1 MAARGAGVRS
11 SERIASPSRP
21 RSKARPRPTV
31 PETTSAIQMMPATT
45 GAGVR
50 EPSRTKA
57 KLKISTTTTARKVI
71 VASTSRLR
79 HSMARSLAA
88 IRRACLKKPAGRSAG
103 ADRGG
108 GAGDDA
114 GDPSDTRRL
123 QPLVP
128 GLVAR
133 LRFVRGAHR
142 LGAEAAG
149 ADLVAHHPPPPQDD
163 HLIGDGRG
171 PQPVLPQPHHP
182 PRGPLAPDLLGQQVG
197 ARRIERGG

>member
-1 MAARGAGVRS
+1 
-11 SERIASPSRP
+11 
-21 RSKARPRPTV
+21 
-31 PETTSAIQMMPATT
+31 MMPATT

-88 IRRACLKKPAGRSAG
+88 IRSACLKKPAGRSAG
-103 ADRGG
+103 AERGG
-108 GAGDDA
+108 DAGEDA
-114 GDPSDTRRL
+114 GDRSDTRRL
-123 QPLVP
+123 QALVA

-142 LGAEAAG
+142 LGAEAASAG
-149 ADLVAHHPPPPQDD
+149 LVEHHPPPPQDD

-171 PQPVLPQPHHP
+171 ARVVRHQHH
-182 PRGPLAPDLLGQQVG
+182 
-197 ARRIERGG
+197 